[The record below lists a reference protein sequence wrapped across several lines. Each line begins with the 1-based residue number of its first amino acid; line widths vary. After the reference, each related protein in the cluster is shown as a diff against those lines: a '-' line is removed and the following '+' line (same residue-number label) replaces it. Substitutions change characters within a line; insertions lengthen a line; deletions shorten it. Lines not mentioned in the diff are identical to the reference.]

1 MLPVDVC
8 FLTLVLAVQRV
19 HSPQP
24 HQAHEQDDRPH
35 DLHEETHLVEG
46 RDDDSQGLSL
56 RGDSASQQEG
66 FCGIRPYVVIKSADS
81 FLLFIYFT
89 KPGFCLCFLSIMY
102 TFKGIKSSVLCQIFI
117 LFLF

>member
-1 MLPVDVC
+1 MLPVNVC

-35 DLHEETHLVEG
+35 DLHEEAHLVEG
-46 RDDDSQGLSL
+46 RYDDSQGLSL

-66 FCGIRPYVVIKSADS
+66 FCGIHPYVVIRSADY
-81 FLLFIYFT
+81 YF
-89 KPGFCLCFLSIMY
+89 
-102 TFKGIKSSVLCQIFI
+102 
-117 LFLF
+117 FLFFFYKAGVLFVFSVYYLYLQKD

>member
-1 MLPVDVC
+1 MYRVSSPRGGRAKESAFDMLPVNVC

-46 RDDDSQGLSL
+46 RYDDSQGLSL

-66 FCGIRPYVVIKSADS
+66 FCGIRPYVVIGSADS
-81 FLLFIYFT
+81 F
-89 KPGFCLCFLSIMY
+89 
-102 TFKGIKSSVLCQIFI
+102 
-117 LFLF
+117 FLFVFSVYYLYLQKD